1 MKPDEVTARGR
12 AMKEVHVRDAV
23 GMRLAHDLTR
33 IVPGEFK
40 GRIFRKGHVIREE
53 DIPTL
58 LDIGKE
64 HIYVLELAPGE
75 LHEEEAAIR
84 LARAVKG
91 NHMTATDPNEGKV
104 VLKSAIH
111 GLLKVDAEALLMV
124 NSIGKLAVVTKKNN
138 TVVQPDETVAAAKA
152 IPLVIREEPIVQ
164 AETLAKMSWPV
175 VEVLPFREVKVGIVT
190 TGSEVASGR
199 IADRFGPAMQSK
211 LEPFGAAILG
221 QKIVGDQKEDIQAAI
236 REFIAQG
243 AELVLC
249 TGGMSVDPDD
259 RTPGAIHELATE
271 VVSYGMPI
279 LPGSMMMLAYVNEVP
294 VFGLPG
300 AVIYDPITAFDLL
313 LPRVLAGDKI
323 YTREIAEL
331 GHGGLLK

>member
-1 MKPDEVTARGR
+1 
-12 AMKEVHVRDAV
+12 MKEVDVRDAV
-23 GMRLAHDLTR
+23 GMWLAHDLTR

-84 LARAVKG
+84 LARAIKG

-111 GLLKVDAEALLMV
+111 GLLKVDAEALFMI
-124 NSIGKLAVVTKKNN
+124 NSIGKIAVVTKKNN
-138 TVVQPDETVAAAKA
+138 SVVDPDETIATGKA
-152 IPLVIREEPIVQ
+152 IPLVIQEDPIVQ
-164 AETLAKMSWPV
+164 AETIAKMSSPV
-175 VEVLPFREVKVGIVT
+175 IEVMPFRQVKVGIVT

-199 IADRFGPAMQSK
+199 IADQFGPRVRSK
-211 LEPFGAAILG
+211 LEPFGAVVMG
-221 QKIVGDQKEDIQAAI
+221 QKIVGDQKTAIQAAI
-236 REFIAQG
+236 QDFIGQG
-243 AELVLC
+243 AEMVLC

-271 VVSYGMPI
+271 VVSYGMPV
-279 LPGSMMMLAYVNEVP
+279 LPGSMMMLAYVNEVS

-300 AVIYDPITAFDLL
+300 AVIYDEITAFDLL
-313 LPRVLAGDKI
+313 LPRVIAGDKI
-323 YTREIAEL
+323 CSREIAEL